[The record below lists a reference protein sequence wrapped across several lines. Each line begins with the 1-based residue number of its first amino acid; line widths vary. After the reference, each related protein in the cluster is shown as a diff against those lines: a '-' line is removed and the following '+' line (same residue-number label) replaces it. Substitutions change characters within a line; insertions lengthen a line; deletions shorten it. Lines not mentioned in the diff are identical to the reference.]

1 MRVICMTTAIRQQ
14 TDTQQTQDNIELL
27 RSILTRE
34 QKREVA
40 YDEAMEIGD
49 ALIVFYKVLVERVSS
64 EPAN

>member
-1 MRVICMTTAIRQQ
+1 MTTAIRQQ
-14 TDTQQTQDNIELL
+14 TDVQQTQANIELL

-49 ALIVFYKVLVERVSS
+49 ALIAFYKVLVERVSS

>member
-1 MRVICMTTAIRQQ
+1 MTTAIRQQ
-14 TDTQQTQDNIELL
+14 TDVQQAQDNIELL
-27 RSILTRE
+27 RNILTRE

-49 ALIVFYKVLVERVSS
+49 ALIVFYKVLVERVCS